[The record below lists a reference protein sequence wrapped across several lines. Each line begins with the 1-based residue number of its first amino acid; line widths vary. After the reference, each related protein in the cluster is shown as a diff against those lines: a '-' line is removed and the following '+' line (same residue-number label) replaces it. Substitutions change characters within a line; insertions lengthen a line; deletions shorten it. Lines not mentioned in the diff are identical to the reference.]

1 MKIYYLFSIL
11 LVVLGTTFAKN
22 VVNKRNGVNSKS
34 KRAETSDE
42 CKYINSLLGEGE
54 SYNCCIYN
62 GIECENG
69 HIIKM

>member
-1 MKIYYLFSIL
+1 MKVYYLFSIL
-11 LVVLGTTFAKN
+11 LIVFCTTFAKSI
-22 VVNKRNGVNSKS
+22 VNKKNGVNSKS
-34 KRAETSDE
+34 KRVVTSNE